1 MANASFAE
9 AVASRPFPWAKL
21 WTKEYYYFD
30 DEKTFPPINMRPNHT
45 QRNRKCLH
53 LKNLVCAF
61 PPRCCSAGCFHSNRR
76 FWGTGPCSSSSSSS
90 RNVLLW
96 SSGVAYMRS
105 SNKRTTRACRTV
117 LMGWGKSLRLWASL
131 WGIWSLLD
139 IFGFFFLFGAL
150 DSASTLEG
158 LCVDEECQKGRWDR
172 RHVRLLDDKCT
183 IENRW
188 FGVRCRS
195 GEAFNEVGRNG
206 VVSVVRDNQAFTE
219 YIHHRHNLGGQ
230 NKPVCSSGKPSKFWS
245 LTSRF
250 LTPSPPYLAVVLERC
265 EPSLHLQMP
274 TARSMLQLDTI
285 HLRTESRSLSPTPKR
300 LVLPKGRL
308 DMAVSVKSNEGGPLP
323 LLLRLYEYYFSE
335 RVSWENNELNEIC
348 AHKSQIIAIQFPH
361 PFPVFHPSL
370 HMSELAYR
378 TPHNFLIEP
387 RHPHK

>member
-139 IFGFFFLFGAL
+139 IFGVFFFLAP
-150 DSASTLEG
+150 
-158 LCVDEECQKGRWDR
+158 
-172 RHVRLLDDKCT
+172 LL
-183 IENRW
+183 
-188 FGVRCRS
+188 
-195 GEAFNEVGRNG
+195 
-206 VVSVVRDNQAFTE
+206 Q
-219 YIHHRHNLGGQ
+219 
-230 NKPVCSSGKPSKFWS
+230 P
-245 LTSRF
+245 
-250 LTPSPPYLAVVLERC
+250 
-265 EPSLHLQMP
+265 
-274 TARSMLQLDTI
+274 ARS
-285 HLRTESRSLSPTPKR
+285 RGC
-300 LVLPKGRL
+300 V
-308 DMAVSVKSNEGGPLP
+308 
-323 LLLRLYEYYFSE
+323 
-335 RVSWENNELNEIC
+335 
-348 AHKSQIIAIQFPH
+348 
-361 PFPVFHPSL
+361 
-370 HMSELAYR
+370 
-378 TPHNFLIEP
+378 
-387 RHPHK
+387 